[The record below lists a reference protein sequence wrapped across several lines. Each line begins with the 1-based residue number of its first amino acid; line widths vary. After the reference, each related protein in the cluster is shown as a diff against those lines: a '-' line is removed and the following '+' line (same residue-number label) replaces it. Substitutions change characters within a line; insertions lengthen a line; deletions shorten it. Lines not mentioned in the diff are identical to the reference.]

1 MDPKPTYEEL
11 EFMVK
16 ALKNEVSGRKQ
27 RDEFMLCGEDFA
39 ELIMDSLPGIFYLF
53 DEGGKFERWN
63 QNFQTVSGYSA
74 EEISTMNPLDFFVG
88 EDKPHIA
95 ERIQKVFKNGN
106 ASAEAEFVSKNGSR
120 APYHLTGRLL
130 KIGNKNYLAGMG
142 VDLTDRNQIVAAL
155 RESEEKYR
163 LLVENQS
170 DLVVKV
176 DPEGRFLFV
185 SPSYCEIFEKREE
198 ELLGENFM
206 PLVHE
211 DDQALTAEAME
222 DLYRPPYACYV
233 EQRALTKDGWRW
245 LAWAD
250 KAVLD
255 KENKVTAI
263 VGVGRDITERKAF
276 EERIQKA
283 RREWENIFEAI
294 GHPTLIMDE
303 AHRLIHVNDAALR
316 VTGRLEK
323 ELIGKR
329 CYEIFHNTDE
339 VPKNCPLAKMLESG
353 SLETVEMEMEA
364 LGGVFLVSC
373 TPVFGDDGR
382 IEKVIHIATDISAR
396 KGAEEQL
403 RKSEA
408 KYRDLVNN
416 TTDLFYRTDMEG
428 RIVFISPSVY
438 RLSGYTVEEA
448 TGIKM
453 AEEVYVNPEERVDF
467 LAKIQKDGSVEN
479 FEAQLKRKDGS
490 TWWASTNAH
499 FFEDSKDN
507 IKGVEGMARDI
518 TKQKRAEKER
528 EDLEALLQHAQKMEA
543 IGTLAGGV
551 AHDFNNLL
559 MSIQGR
565 TSLMLMNKTSSH
577 PDVGYLKDIEDNVE
591 SAAGLT
597 RQLLG
602 FAKGGKYEVRP
613 TDLNEL
619 IKKQNRMFGR
629 ARKEITIRG
638 KYEKTLWPVEVD
650 RGQIEQ
656 VLLNLYVNAWQAM
669 PTGGDLSIET
679 QNVNL
684 DGDDIKPYQVQP
696 GKYVQ
701 ISVADTGVGMDR
713 AIQERIFEPFFSTK
727 AAGSGTGLGLASVYG
742 IIKNHGGFIKVFS
755 EKNHGTTFDLYLPV
769 SKRKIV
775 EKTKPEGG
783 KISGFETIL
792 FVDDEEMII
801 EVIEELFDRLGY
813 KVLIAGSGKEAIEIY
828 EKNKERIDM
837 VVLDMIMPNMSGAQ
851 TYERLKD
858 INPGVKVL
866 LSSGYSIDGQA
877 TDILEGGCNGFIQ
890 KPFKMKELSQKLRDI
905 LDD

>member
-1 MDPKPTYEEL
+1 
-11 EFMVK
+11 
-16 ALKNEVSGRKQ
+16 
-27 RDEFMLCGEDFA
+27 
-39 ELIMDSLPGIFYLF
+39 
-53 DEGGKFERWN
+53 
-63 QNFQTVSGYSA
+63 
-74 EEISTMNPLDFFVG
+74 MNPLDFFVG
-88 EDKPHIA
+88 EDKRHIA
-95 ERIQKVFKNGN
+95 ERIQKVFKNEN
-106 ASAEAEFVSKNGSR
+106 ASSEADFVSKNGSR
-120 APYHLTGRLL
+120 APYLLTGRLL
-130 KIGNKNYLAGMG
+130 KIGDKNYLAGMG

-211 DDQALTAEAME
+211 DDQVLTAEAME
-222 DLYRPPYACYV
+222 NLYRPPYACTV

-294 GHPTLIMDE
+294 GHPTLILDE
-303 AHRLIHVNDAALR
+303 AHRLIHANKAALR
-316 VTGRLEK
+316 ATGRLEK
-323 ELIGKR
+323 ELVGKR

-339 VPKNCPLAKMLESG
+339 VPEGCPLEKMLESG
-353 SLETVEMEMEA
+353 NLETVEMEMEA
-364 LGGVFLVSC
+364 LGGVFLVSS
-373 TPVFGDDGR
+373 TPVLGDDDR
-382 IEKVIHIATDISAR
+382 IEKVIHIATNISAR
-396 KGAEEQL
+396 REAEEQL

-438 RLSGYTVEEA
+438 RLSGYTVDEA

-453 AEEVYVNPEERVDF
+453 AEEVYVNPEERADF
-467 LAKIQKDGSVEN
+467 LVRIQKDGSVEN

-490 TWWASTNAH
+490 IWWASTNAH
-499 FFEDSKDN
+499 FFKDSKGN

-518 TKQKRAEKER
+518 TKQKGAEKER
-528 EDLEALLQHAQKMEA
+528 EALETQLQHAQKMEA

-577 PDVGYLKDIEDNVE
+577 PDVGNLKDIEDYVE

-619 IKKQNRMFGR
+619 IRRQNRMFGR
-629 ARKEITIRG
+629 ARKEITLRG

-669 PTGGDLSIET
+669 PTGGDLHIET

-684 DGDDIKPYQVQP
+684 DEDDIKPYQVKR
-696 GKYVQ
+696 GRYVQ
-701 ISVADTGVGMDR
+701 ISVTDTGIGMDR

-742 IIKNHGGFIKVFS
+742 IIKNHGGFVNVFS
-755 EKNHGTTFDLYLPV
+755 EKNHGTTFNLFLPV
-769 SKRKIV
+769 SKRKVV
-775 EKTKPEGG
+775 EETKPECG

-792 FVDDEEMII
+792 FVDDEEMIT
-801 EVIEELFDRLGY
+801 EVIEDLFDRLGY
-813 KVLIAGSGKEAIEIY
+813 KVLIAGSGKEAIELY
-828 EKNKERIDM
+828 EKNQERIDM

-851 TYERLKD
+851 TYERLKE

-877 TDILEGGCNGFIQ
+877 ADILEGGCNGFIQ